1 MQKYAKSIL
10 SKFKNQPDIKKKS
23 MKNSFTE
30 RIRNNIEAF
39 AEKFIEIYYWLSGKL
54 EKERQSSGS
63 LTEEFSIAEEFMED
77 VNVIEFLKGR
87 NWAAEANGYKM
98 KVNYSHY
105 PTDENEIGEVT
116 LYCRGKRIESAK
128 LMNDKERRVIYWVFN
143 KTNKR

>member
-30 RIRNNIEAF
+30 KIRNNIEAF

-87 NWAAEANGYKM
+87 NWAAGANGYKM

-105 PTDENEIGEVT
+105 PTGENEIGEVT

-128 LMNDKERRVIYWVFN
+128 LMNDKERRVIYWVFD